1 MEEPHRLSVSSN
13 PVPDG
18 VEFMLTKSS
27 EEEPEHGVE
36 GAAPP
41 PPCEARSRSGG
52 GCAREAVLGGE
63 ALHRPLRGGTARERA
78 HTRTRHTRDSP
89 PHTAAAI

>member
-52 GCAREAVLGGE
+52 
-63 ALHRPLRGGTARERA
+63 
-78 HTRTRHTRDSP
+78 S
-89 PHTAAAI
+89 